1 MWLHLD
7 GEAIIEA
14 RHCVIC
20 QPHGHVIDAACA
32 DCGNGPLITGQP
44 PTSATTSPAGA
55 ELATPARLANPS
67 RLAMPR
73 SLITDRALVCG
84 R

>member
-7 GEAIIEA
+7 GEAITEA

-32 DCGNGPLITGQP
+32 DCGNGPLITGRP
-44 PTSATTSPAGA
+44 PNAVGFGCLTG
-55 ELATPARLANPS
+55 
-67 RLAMPR
+67 
-73 SLITDRALVCG
+73 CG
-84 R
+84 